1 MDEGPGCSASS
12 PTQVFPVFASLLSQ
26 TDCSKHGL
34 SLQFFHHP
42 WLSWSKPDS
51 GEFVLLVLL
60 SCPCLLL
67 QKNKQKKGCRCAAL
81 RELFTRKRRVF
92 TDAFLRSSPYPWVP
106 SVSEAVWSQLLLL
119 ALTGRYFGICGF
131 YFSCGVAVNRSFRVF
146 SFFAFVS
153 FLTVKESKCLF
164 THPFCTGNLGL
175 SE

>member
-1 MDEGPGCSASS
+1 MRVLDAPH
-12 PTQVFPVFASLLSQ
+12 PHQHRYFQSLLLCCHRRIAPNMAYHCNSFIIL
-26 TDCSKHGL
+26 G
-34 SLQFFHHP
+34 F
-42 WLSWSKPDS
+42 PDLNQIQES
-51 GEFVLLVLL
+51 L
-60 SCPCLLL
+60 SCWSYWAAPACCCK
-67 QKNKQKKGCRCAAL
+67 KNKQKKGCRCAAL